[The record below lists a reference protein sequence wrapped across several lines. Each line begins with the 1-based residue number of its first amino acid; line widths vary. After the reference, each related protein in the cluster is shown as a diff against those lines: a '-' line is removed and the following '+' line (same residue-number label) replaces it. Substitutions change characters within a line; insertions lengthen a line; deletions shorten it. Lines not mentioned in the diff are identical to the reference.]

1 MLESTRQSAEG
12 LLNFLELLSQQERI
26 FSAGN
31 NPYVRSHPLT
41 TARIKHVR
49 EHVAKSK
56 YSNLGPN
63 IQLERMHDRMRGK
76 LKGFIKT
83 IGLYNSKAKNVINL
97 SKILIKN
104 YQSKIPS
111 DFKDLTSLPGVGNKT
126 ASVYQ
131 NEILDI
137 PRIAV
142 DTHVY
147 RVSNRLGLAKTK
159 TADETQETL
168 EQITPKKWLKTAHHL
183 LILHGRYTCK
193 SQNPICGE
201 CVVLKFC
208 NFISWQPDGGQCS
221 GRRRCDRVFRC

>member
-1 MLESTRQSAEG
+1 MDKSSINFVYRTLAKKIGEPKTE
-12 LLNFLELLSQQERI
+12 LNYR
-26 FSAGN
+26 
-31 NPYVRSHPLT
+31 NPYTFLVSVVLSAQATDKSVNNATRDLFKTVKTP
-41 TARIKHVR
+41 KDM
-49 EHVAKSK
+49 VA
-56 YSNLGPN
+56 LG
-63 IQLERMHDRMRGK
+63 ERK
-76 LKGFIKT
+76 LKNYIKT

-111 DFKDLTSLPGVGNKT
+111 DFKDLISLPGVGNKT

-159 TADETQETL
+159 TADQTQEIL

-193 SQNPICGE
+193 SQNPLCGQ
-201 CVVLKFC
+201 CTIFKFC
-208 NFISWQPDGGQCS
+208 NYKNKNEKN
-221 GRRRCDRVFRC
+221 

>member
-1 MLESTRQSAEG
+1 MDKSSINFIYRTLAKKIGEPKTE
-12 LLNFLELLSQQERI
+12 LNYR
-26 FSAGN
+26 
-31 NPYVRSHPLT
+31 NPYTFLISVVLSAQATDKSVNNATRDLFKIVKNP
-41 TARIKHVR
+41 RDM
-49 EHVAKSK
+49 VA
-56 YSNLGPN
+56 LG
-63 IQLERMHDRMRGK
+63 ERK
-76 LKGFIKT
+76 LKGYIKT

-97 SKILIKN
+97 SKILIKD

-111 DFKDLTSLPGVGNKT
+111 DFKYLISLPGVGNKT

-147 RVSNRLGLAKTK
+147 RVSNRVGLVKTK
-159 TADETQETL
+159 TADQTQEIL

-193 SQNPICGE
+193 SQKPICDE
-201 CVVLKFC
+201 CVITKYCLYLK
-208 NFISWQPDGGQCS
+208 NEKNKKNISS
-221 GRRRCDRVFRC
+221 